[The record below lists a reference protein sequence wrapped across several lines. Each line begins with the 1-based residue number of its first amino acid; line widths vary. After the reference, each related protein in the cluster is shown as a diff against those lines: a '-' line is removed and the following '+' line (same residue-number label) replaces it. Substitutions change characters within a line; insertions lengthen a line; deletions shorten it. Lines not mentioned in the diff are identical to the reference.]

1 VTKEIVMV
9 FSETG
14 DAHCLWTDEIDLHQ
28 LGECQ
33 VERASEVE
41 YDPEMGGWRVYL
53 KDGTVLPGS
62 WKSRTEAIQAE
73 VTYLQERM

>member
-1 VTKEIVMV
+1 
-9 FSETG
+9 
-14 DAHCLWTDEIDLHQ
+14 
-28 LGECQ
+28 

-73 VTYLQERM
+73 VNYLQERM